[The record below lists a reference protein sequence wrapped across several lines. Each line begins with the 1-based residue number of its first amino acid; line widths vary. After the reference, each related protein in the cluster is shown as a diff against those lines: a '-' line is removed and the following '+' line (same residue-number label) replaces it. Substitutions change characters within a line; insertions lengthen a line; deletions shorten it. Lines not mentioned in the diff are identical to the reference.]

1 MYLCDVRQ
9 GKHCTYLTNP
19 SSADGWYSGFL
30 SSDGKHP
37 TLLGYEAF
45 AFQVLN
51 DIPELMQY

>member
-9 GKHCTYLTNP
+9 GKH
-19 SSADGWYSGFL
+19 
-30 SSDGKHP
+30 P
-37 TLLGYEAF
+37 TLLGYEAL